1 MLYLSRLNHD
11 FVTGMNIK
19 PGYLVLLLILVWTL
33 VSCNNQKEE
42 PETRNLE
49 SPKTEFNTSYG
60 SHAQQVYDL
69 YLPANRSTSTT
80 KTVIVIH
87 GGGWTSGDKN
97 DVTGLVGL
105 IRRALPDH
113 AVVNMNYRLANGT
126 NRKAFPD
133 QITDIQNLINNLV
146 ANQNEYGIN
155 GTFALYGI
163 SAGAHIAVLYAYTQ
177 NADNRV
183 KAIINMVGPVD
194 FTDPY
199 YNDNATY
206 KAVLA
211 SFIDATAYPAGFNA
225 SVALSPAK
233 QVTRNSPPTISF
245 YGDADPVVPSSQLT
259 RLDAAL
265 TSKNVAHTSTLYTGG
280 HGNWNGT
287 QYADL
292 QAQVKTFIEENY

>member
-1 MLYLSRLNHD
+1 
-11 FVTGMNIK
+11 MNIK
-19 PGYLVLLLILVWTL
+19 PPYLPLLLLTAYV
-33 VSCNNQKEE
+33 VASCNNQREQPATSE
-42 PETRNLE
+42 LE
-49 SPKTEFNTSYG
+49 SPKTEFNTAYG
-60 SHAQQVYDL
+60 SDTQQVYDL
-69 YLPANRSTSTT
+69 YLPANRSASTT

-105 IRRALPDH
+105 VQRALPDY
-113 AVVNMNYRLANGT
+113 AVVNMNYRLANGST
-126 NRKAFPD
+126 RKAFPD

-163 SAGAHIAVLYAYTQ
+163 SSGAHIATLYAYTQ
-177 NADNRV
+177 NTDNRV
-183 KAIINMVGPVD
+183 KAVINMVGPVD

-199 YNDNATY
+199 YLDNAGY
-206 KAVLA
+206 QVVLN
-211 SFIDATAYPAGFNA
+211 SLIDFSAYPAGFNA
-225 SVALSPAK
+225 SEIVSPAL
-233 QVTRNSPPTISF
+233 QVTKSSPPTISF

-280 HGNWNGT
+280 HGNWNGVH
-287 QYADL
+287 YADL
-292 QAQVKTFIEENY
+292 QAQVKTFIGENY